1 MAPAQCALACLIGA
15 DGAVHCNA
23 HSGAGSSPAAPSTV
37 PAVTAPFSVC
47 LQWLLNE
54 PLAEAF
60 RRLLDLQ
67 LQRGVALV
75 DVLQQ
80 LHP

>member
-1 MAPAQCALACLIGA
+1 MLLTQPRARI
-15 DGAVHCNA
+15 V
-23 HSGAGSSPAAPSTV
+23 V
-37 PAVTAPFSVC
+37 PCP
-47 LQWLLNE
+47 QWLLNE

>member
-1 MAPAQCALACLIGA
+1 MRATGHHVAEPIAPA
-15 DGAVHCNA
+15 V
-23 HSGAGSSPAAPSTV
+23 V
-37 PAVTAPFSVC
+37 PCS
-47 LQWLLNE
+47 QWLLNE

>member
-1 MAPAQCALACLIGA
+1 MLLTQPRAPI
-15 DGAVHCNA
+15 V
-23 HSGAGSSPAAPSTV
+23 V
-37 PAVTAPFSVC
+37 PCS
-47 LQWLLNE
+47 QWLLNE

>member
-1 MAPAQCALACLIGA
+1 MTPF
-15 DGAVHCNA
+15 HCI
-23 HSGAGSSPAAPSTV
+23 
-37 PAVTAPFSVC
+37 SV

-54 PLAEAF
+54 PLCEAF

>member
-1 MAPAQCALACLIGA
+1 MLPPPPGPGVTQRGCTA
-15 DGAVHCNA
+15 
-23 HSGAGSSPAAPSTV
+23 GAGAGAAPE
-37 PAVTAPFSVC
+37 PARTHPPP
-47 LQWLLNE
+47 LPRPQWLLNE